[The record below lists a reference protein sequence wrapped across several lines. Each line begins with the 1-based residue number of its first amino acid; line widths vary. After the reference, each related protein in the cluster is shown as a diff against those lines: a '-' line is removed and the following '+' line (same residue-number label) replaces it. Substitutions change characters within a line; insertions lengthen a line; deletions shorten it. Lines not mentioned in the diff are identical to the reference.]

1 MALTE
6 QDRAYIRELAVNS
19 ATAVSKQIIEDLIKW
34 HIKSCPHG
42 KTILASKWGLLGVC
56 IGSGI
61 GGGGVV
67 AMLIKI
73 FSG

>member
-1 MALTE
+1 MALSE
-6 QDRAYIRELAVNS
+6 PDRAYIREVAVNS

-34 HIKSCPHG
+34 HINSCPHG
-42 KTILASKWGLLGVC
+42 KTILATKWCFLGAC

-61 GGGGVV
+61 GGGGMV
-67 AMLIKI
+67 AVLIKI

>member
-6 QDRAYIRELAVNS
+6 QDRAYIREVAVNS
-19 ATAVSKQIIEDLIKW
+19 ATVVSKQIIEDVLKW
-34 HIKSCPHG
+34 HIEACPHG
-42 KTILASKWGLLGVC
+42 KSILASKWGLLGVC

-61 GGGGVV
+61 GGGGMV
-67 AMLIKI
+67 AVLIKI